1 MNILLL
7 IYLFTISNHQ
17 ASGDHVRFGPTKW
30 DLIKPPNPKI
40 PWEDKD
46 KSPKIYPQT
55 KEVSGEC
62 FLDDK
67 WGECDC
73 DIPFELLWKT
83 VRGVY
88 CFACELRVCILS
100 SNFIPPFSAP
110 DIIY

>member
-67 WGECDC
+67 WGE
-73 DIPFELLWKT
+73 
-83 VRGVY
+83 
-88 CFACELRVCILS
+88 
-100 SNFIPPFSAP
+100 
-110 DIIY
+110 

>member
-7 IYLFTISNHQ
+7 IYTHYFKSSQ

-30 DLIKPPNPKI
+30 DPFMKPPNPKI

-62 FLDDK
+62 FVNDE

-83 VRGVY
+83 VRGVF
-88 CFACELRVCILS
+88 CFACELHVCIV
-100 SNFIPPFSAP
+100 F
-110 DIIY
+110 